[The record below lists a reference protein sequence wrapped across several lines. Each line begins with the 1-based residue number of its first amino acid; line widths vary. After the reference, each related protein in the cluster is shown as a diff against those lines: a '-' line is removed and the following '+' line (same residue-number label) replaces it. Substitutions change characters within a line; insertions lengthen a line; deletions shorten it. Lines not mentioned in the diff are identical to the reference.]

1 MTFEGTNKNRNPQPL
16 PNERVEPGYLGD
28 ADHDPQPPRK
38 GRRRFLVPALIAL
51 AILGGV
57 GWIVFSRIIMPILI
71 FSKIK
76 PEATQVELSQPKAA
90 TVADSSDYAANL
102 DSRQS
107 VTLQPRV
114 SGQISAI
121 YVKAGDRVE
130 AGAPIIQID
139 AAQQRAQVASRDAAV
154 ESAAADISGAQSD
167 VANARETLKSLQ
179 ARRAANLSDV
189 QFNQSEY
196 KRYQELFAQGAS
208 SKQVLDQKLNALQT
222 SKATLLQTEADIQAQ
237 QSSIARAQST
247 VAKNRRALQ
256 QAQANVTEGQAE
268 LQYYTIKAP
277 FAGVVGNIPVKVG
290 DFVDNTT
297 PMLRITQNEQLEV
310 QIQIP
315 LERSAALRPGLPVQL
330 VDEQGK
336 VLQTGRLS
344 FVAPDVDPTTQSI
357 ETKAVFTNPGGKLRT
372 SQFARVRVIWNTR
385 PGVLVPTTAISR
397 LGGKDFVF
405 VAAPFKDSGCKAVA
419 QGQGGPP
426 PSTVDPNQLV
436 AAQKAVKLGKIIGND
451 QEVQEGLASRDRL
464 VTSGI
469 LNLQNCLPI
478 AEATS
483 PPPQ

>member
-1 MTFEGTNKNRNPQPL
+1 MTFEGTNKNRNLPPL
-16 PNERVEPGYLGD
+16 SHERVELNRTGD
-28 ADHDPQPPRK
+28 GEHDPPPPRQ

-76 PEATQVELSQPKAA
+76 PQATQVVLSQPKTT

-154 ESAAADISGAQSD
+154 ESAAADITGAQSD
-167 VANARETLKSLQ
+167 VATARETLKSLQ
-179 ARRAANLSDV
+179 AKRTADLSDV

-196 KRYQELFAQGAS
+196 KRYQDLFTQGAS
-208 SKQVLDQKLNALQT
+208 SRQVLDQKLNALQT
-222 SKATLLQTEADIQAQ
+222 AKATLQQTEADIQAQ
-237 QSSIARAQST
+237 QSNIARSQST

-256 QAQANVTEGQAE
+256 QAQANVTEGQAQ

-290 DFVDNTT
+290 DFVDNTSQ
-297 PMLRITQNEQLEV
+297 MVRITQNEQLEV

-315 LERSAALRPGLPVQL
+315 LERSTDLRSGLPVQL
-330 VDEQGK
+330 LNEQGK
-336 VLQTGRLS
+336 VLQTGKLS
-344 FVAPDVDPTTQSI
+344 FVAPDVDPATQSI
-357 ETKAVFTNPGGKLRT
+357 QTKAVFNNSGGRLRT
-372 SQFARVRVIWNTR
+372 SQFARVRVIWATR

-405 VAAPFKDSGCKAVA
+405 IAAPFKNSGCKAVA
-419 QGQGGPP
+419 AAQGAPP
-426 PSTVDPNQLV
+426 PTKIDPDLLV
-436 AAQKAVKLGKIIGND
+436 ATQKAVKLGKIIGND
-451 QEVQEGLASRDRL
+451 QEVQSGLAGSDRL

-478 AEATS
+478 AEATA
-483 PPPQ
+483 PPQ